1 MIIFNHFKL
10 KHLLPLVAIF
20 AMAGCTKENSGTDG
34 PTPVE
39 KYFDFATT
47 DTYTLNL
54 DYKLSYSAPVV
65 FYVYDVNP
73 ILTDPADPTR
83 EILNP
88 QALPVLK
95 GMTQGK
101 GIFNGQLTLKK
112 TVSDLYIYSTTIGV
126 PQILKATYSN
136 KIFTVDGDNP
146 QSYLAAKVSD
156 NNNLVLSLG
165 AVQNPSMT
173 LGSWSNAGVPSYLLA
188 TNATISEG
196 LMNDINASLPEQS
209 KVPIASP
216 HFISQGVNS
225 ALQIIENAVVQL
237 VFVHEGAGYRNVLG
251 YFHYPTNNPPTSISQ
266 VNRIVAFPNVSY
278 NGSGGGLKTGNRI
291 QLKYW
296 DGTAF
301 QNVFPAGTSIGWFII
316 ADGFKNNGTINHNA
330 THFYSMNQ
338 FNPES
343 AADKKPHNVLLYDSE
358 RSLVLIG
365 FEDMNREGGSDDDF
379 NDAVFYTTA
388 TPETA
393 IKYTNLPVI
402 VKTNDRDKDGVPD
415 SIDEFPDDVNLAYTT
430 HYPSLNTYYT
440 LAFEDLWPNRGDYD
454 MNDVVIT
461 YNSTHYLNGMSQ
473 VSKIVD
479 RIKPV
484 WAGGQI
490 GSGYGYQLGIPSSG
504 VSSVTKTSTYTDN
517 NFTYTLLPNG
527 TEQGQTNATIMV
539 FDNIN
544 DLNVTSP
551 QKPQFNMEIRL
562 TTPQT
567 VDKITTPPYNPF
579 IVINSGDKRSKEV
592 HLPNYKPT
600 DKADK
605 SLLGTYNDKSSVS
618 ANRYY
623 VSDDNMP
630 FAIQIPNAS
639 FEYPTEATSI
649 TVYYPYFLQWA
660 QSFGVQYP
668 DWYTRNR

>member
-1 MIIFNHFKL
+1 
-10 KHLLPLVAIF
+10 
-20 AMAGCTKENSGTDG
+20 
-34 PTPVE
+34 
-39 KYFDFATT
+39 
-47 DTYTLNL
+47 
-54 DYKLSYSAPVV
+54 
-65 FYVYDVNP
+65 
-73 ILTDPADPTR
+73 
-83 EILNP
+83 
-88 QALPVLK
+88 
-95 GMTQGK
+95 
-101 GIFNGQLTLKK
+101 
-112 TVSDLYIYSTTIGV
+112 
-126 PQILKATYSN
+126 
-136 KIFTVDGDNP
+136 
-146 QSYLAAKVSD
+146 
-156 NNNLVLSLG
+156 
-165 AVQNPSMT
+165 
-173 LGSWSNAGVPSYLLA
+173 
-188 TNATISEG
+188 
-196 LMNDINASLPEQS
+196 
-209 KVPIASP
+209 
-216 HFISQGVNS
+216 
-225 ALQIIENAVVQL
+225 
-237 VFVHEGAGYRNVLG
+237 
-251 YFHYPTNNPPTSISQ
+251 
-266 VNRIVAFPNVSY
+266 
-278 NGSGGGLKTGNRI
+278 
-291 QLKYW
+291 
-296 DGTAF
+296 
-301 QNVFPAGTSIGWFII
+301 
-316 ADGFKNNGTINHNA
+316 
-330 THFYSMNQ
+330 MNQ

-579 IVINSGDKRSKEV
+579 IVINTGDKRSKEV

-668 DWYTRNR
+668 DWYTRKR